1 MIMDLTIYFK
11 NNTGPKEGLTYS
23 FSDEEYTRLRDNFEA
38 YLKKGQPKGG
48 TYMCRPHN
56 KDIHSQQIKVMI
68 EFDSIA
74 LIDVRVKMEKLE
86 EALRQSSVI
95 TNKTNDH

>member
-1 MIMDLTIYFK
+1 MTMDLTIYFK

-23 FSDEEYTRLRDNFEA
+23 FCDEEYTRLRDNFEA
-38 YLKKGQPKGG
+38 YLKNGQPKGG

-56 KDIHSQQIKVMI
+56 KESSQEVKVMI

-74 LIDVRVKMEKLE
+74 LIDVRVQMNKVE
-86 EALRQSSVI
+86 EALRQPSVV
-95 TNKTNDH
+95 TKNANDH